1 MNVSEEFLGREWM
14 LALDER
20 NHLEPS
26 DDRPVL
32 SEDVFDALFRETL
45 ELSHA
50 LRHFSDDI
58 LL

>member
-32 SEDVFDALFRETL
+32 SEDVFDALG
-45 ELSHA
+45 
-50 LRHFSDDI
+50 
-58 LL
+58 